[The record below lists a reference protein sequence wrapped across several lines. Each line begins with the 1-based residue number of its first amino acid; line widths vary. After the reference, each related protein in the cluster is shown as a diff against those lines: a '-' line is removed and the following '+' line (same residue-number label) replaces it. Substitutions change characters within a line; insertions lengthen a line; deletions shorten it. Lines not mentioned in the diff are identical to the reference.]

1 MIGRRH
7 ALAGRGPGPIE
18 EIRLARTGW
27 KDDRALVRACRQ
39 GDAKAWEELIRRY
52 RRLIYSIPLAFG
64 FAADRA
70 DEIFQRVAV
79 KLVEHLGE
87 IRRVEGLASWIA
99 VTARRE
105 CQAYAEADAR
115 FVPLDASESASAE
128 RGDPDVLEKLDA
140 IEREHAVA
148 LAFERLAEPCRKL
161 LFALYVEDPTPS
173 YKEIAERLGR
183 PVGSL
188 GPTRARCLAKLA
200 ALYRRMGGPELSA
213 RKPHRPAPVGP
224 GGSKADPC
232 IKRDRPGSSGGGGER

>member
-1 MIGRRH
+1 M
-7 ALAGRGPGPIE
+7 P
-18 EIRLARTGW
+18 RTGW
-27 KDDRALVRACRQ
+27 KDDRELVRACRK

-52 RRLIYSIPLAFG
+52 RRLIYSIPHVFG

-105 CQAYAEADAR
+105 CRSYAEMDAR
-115 FVPLDASESASAE
+115 FASLDELGGGSPT
-128 RGDPDVLEKLDA
+128 RNDPDILERLDA

-148 LAFERLAEPCRKL
+148 LAFERLDEPCRKL
-161 LFALYVEDPTPS
+161 LSALYVEDPTPS
-173 YKEIAERLGR
+173 YKEIAQRLGR

-200 ALYRRMGGPELSA
+200 ALYRRMGGPEPLA
-213 RKPHRPAPVGP
+213 RKPDRRAAIAPAVRRAGR
-224 GGSKADPC
+224 GIKQDRAGSCAH
-232 IKRDRPGSSGGGGER
+232 GGER

>member
-1 MIGRRH
+1 M
-7 ALAGRGPGPIE
+7 P
-18 EIRLARTGW
+18 RTGW

-52 RRLIYSIPLAFG
+52 RRLIYSIPVAFG

-79 KLVEHLGE
+79 KLVEHLGR
-87 IRRVEGLASWIA
+87 IQRAEGLASWIA
-99 VTARRE
+99 VTTRRE
-105 CQAYAEADAR
+105 CQACAEADAR
-115 FVPLDASESASAE
+115 FESLDTSESGPAAPHV
-128 RGDPDVLEKLDA
+128 PDVAEKLDA

-148 LAFERLAEPCRKL
+148 LAFERLEEPCRKL

-200 ALYRRMGGPELSA
+200 TLYRRMGGPLPPG
-213 RKPHRPAPVGP
+213 RKADRSGAAGLAGRTAGP
-224 GGSKADPC
+224 GIRQGP
-232 IKRDRPGSSGGGGER
+232 PGSSAYGGER